1 MNRIHLNTKDL
12 EIINAIVQ
20 ENEISVFELIMTSN
34 SGIGYS
40 IDLEYSTELHGR
52 DATVRIPV
60 TGPENW

>member
-20 ENEISVFELIMTSN
+20 ENEISVFELIMTSE
-34 SGIGYS
+34 SGIGYT
-40 IDLEYSTELHGR
+40 IDLEYSTELYGR
-52 DATVRIPV
+52 DATIRIPV

>member
-20 ENEISVFELIMTSN
+20 EHEISVFELIMTSN
-34 SGIGYS
+34 SGIGYTL
-40 IDLEYSTELHGR
+40 DLEYSTHLHGR
-52 DATVRIPV
+52 DATITVPV